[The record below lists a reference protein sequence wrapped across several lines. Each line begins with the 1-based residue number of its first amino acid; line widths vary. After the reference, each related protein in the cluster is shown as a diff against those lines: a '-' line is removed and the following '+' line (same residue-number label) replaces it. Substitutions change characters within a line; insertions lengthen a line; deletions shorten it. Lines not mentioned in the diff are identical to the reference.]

1 MDQNSLPANTVLNN
15 KYKIISVI
23 GQGGFGITYLA
34 EHSELRSRFA
44 IKECY
49 VRQWCKR
56 DECFVCAYENDKIKF
71 EEYKVKFLNEAQTLA
86 KLDHKNIVKVTDYF
100 EENNTGYFAMEFIE
114 GDSLRKIIDRSGKS
128 DEDFAIK
135 LVLKL
140 SEAIEFL
147 HNRKILH
154 RDIKPD
160 NIIINSCNE
169 PVLLDFGAARE
180 IAGTKVPHTIIL
192 TPGYAPIEQS
202 DPNSEKGFYIDIY
215 SIGATLYHLIT
226 GQIPVPAEQRVA
238 EDKLIDPKIINPS
251 ISDKVRNVILKS
263 MAVLH
268 YHRYQTISEFI
279 TAITSSIKEVTFDL
293 EQSGLTEIQK
303 KAFVEID
310 RFIKSP
316 DQKIFILTG
325 SSNSGKSFLIK
336 QIIDYLH
343 SIKRSNLLLAST
355 SRVAES
361 LRQLNGFE
369 KVTSLYTLVYNF
381 SESSLFGESTQDE
394 NLSEEVEEENIEKI
408 RYDYKKNIDDSNM
421 VYLVDNSELVS
432 DDSLDFELYVFGSGK
447 LLQDF
452 FEYSQINLNSKNRKI
467 IFVGDD
473 KQLLRGSKNLS
484 SLNIQHIQESYKLEL
499 KSFELSETFSIPGF
513 EIINANIFNLQNKLC
528 KGVFNNL
535 DIEFDNESCIH
546 LKEANIISTY
556 LSLTPKDTIIL
567 EHTNKSA
574 KTVNEQVRKI
584 FERKE
589 YLEIGDRVTIYN
601 NINAVDDFNQSF
613 HFANGEFAEVVGL
626 YEKISEAIYRK
637 GQQKSGIQLK
647 FRKVK
652 LKFEATDKE
661 VTVLINENY
670 FLSDDKDLS
679 SDEEIALHIL
689 ANNQFNIS
697 SNQEKIDIL
706 RTIALA
712 KGISDLSEYE
722 NLVELDKKEFNRFL
736 SKKKVLKHIR
746 NYHLRKNPFFNAAK
760 IRFGYCITC
769 HRAQGYK
776 WPNVI
781 VNCDNKSTKTNENYF
796 RWLYTAFSRTSS
808 KLYLVNPPVIKPT
821 ISLKLSGNLE
831 IPINAAIDLKI
842 VPENF
847 IDREMLSN
855 QKGFHEDSPQ
865 LLGFY
870 KIVLD
875 RIEGSHYKVKNIDH
889 NKFQECY
896 HIEINEQIFKVRF
909 SYDGKF
915 HFKKPRAENPI
926 EEKFIE
932 HLYRTNDIQFFPDN
946 FLRDF
951 YLLLKGKLLEKNI
964 EIFSVE
970 HGNNAETYTLV
981 RGEEILM
988 SIIYFT
994 AEQFFTSVLIQK
1006 VNSQSLLDDFKAI
1019 IETKL
1024 L

>member
-1 MDQNSLPANTVLNN
+1 MNQNSLPIGTLLIN
-15 KYKIISVI
+15 KYKILSVI

-34 EHSELRSRFA
+34 QHTELHNQFA
-44 IKECY
+44 IKECF

-56 DECFVCAYENDKIKF
+56 DICFVCAYDNDKSKF
-71 EEYKVKFLNEAQTLA
+71 EEFKVKFLNEAQTLA
-86 KLDHKNIVKVTDYF
+86 RLDHKNIVRVTDYF

-114 GDSLRKIIDRSGKS
+114 GDSLRKIIDRNGKS
-128 DEDFAIK
+128 DEDFSIK
-135 LVLKL
+135 LILKL

-147 HNRKILH
+147 HQRKILH

-160 NIIINSCNE
+160 NIIIKADNE

-215 SIGATLYHLIT
+215 SIGATLYNLVT
-226 GQIPVPAEQRVA
+226 GQIPVPAQHRITE
-238 EDKLIDPKIINPS
+238 EKLIDPQIINPS

-263 MAVLH
+263 MAILH
-268 YHRYQTISEFI
+268 YHRYQTINEFI
-279 TAITSSIKEVTFDL
+279 TAITSSIKDVTFDL
-293 EQSGLTEIQK
+293 EQSGLTQIQK
-303 KAFVEID
+303 KAFVEIE

-336 QIIDYLH
+336 RIIDYLH

-381 SESSLFGESTQDE
+381 SESSLFGEITQGE
-394 NLSEEVEEENIEKI
+394 IVSGELEEENIEKI
-408 RYDYKKNIDDSNM
+408 RYDYKKNIDDPNM
-421 VYLVDNSELVS
+421 VYLLDNSELVS

-452 FEYSQINLNSKNRKI
+452 FEYSQINNNNKNRKI

-484 SLNIQHIQESYKLEL
+484 SLNIQHIHESYNLEL
-499 KSFELSETFSIPGF
+499 KLFELNEIFSIPGF
-513 EIINANIFNLQNKLC
+513 EIINKNIFNLQNKLG

-535 DIEFDNESCIH
+535 DIEFNNESCIH
-546 LKEANIISTY
+546 LKEEDIIPTY

-567 EHTNKSA
+567 EHTNRSA

-584 FERKE
+584 LERKG

-626 YEKISEAIYRK
+626 YEKISEAVYRK
-637 GQQKSGIQLK
+637 GKQNYRIELK

-652 LKFEATDKE
+652 MKFEATDKE
-661 VTVLINENY
+661 VIVLINENY

-689 ANNQFNIS
+689 ANKQFNTS

-722 NLVELDKKEFNRFL
+722 NLIELDKKEFNRFL

-746 NYHLRKNPFFNAAK
+746 NYHIRKNPYLNAAK

-769 HRAQGYK
+769 HRSQGYK

-781 VNCDNKSTKTNENYF
+781 VNCDNKSTKTNDNYF
-796 RWLYTAFSRTSS
+796 RWLYTALSRTSS
-808 KLYLVNPPVIKPT
+808 KLFLVNPPVIKPT
-821 ISLKLSGNLE
+821 INLKLSDNLE

-842 VPENF
+842 IPENF
-847 IDREMLSN
+847 IDIAMLSN
-855 QKGFHEDSPQ
+855 QDRFPEDRPQ

-875 RIEGSHYKVKNIDH
+875 RIEGSLYKIKNIKH

-896 HIEINEQIFKVRF
+896 HIEINNQVFRVRF

-915 HFKKPRAENPI
+915 QFKKPNTANPV
-926 EEKFIE
+926 EGKFIE
-932 HLYRTNDIQFFPDN
+932 HLYRANDIQFFPNN

-951 YLLLKGKLLEKNI
+951 YLLLKSKLLNQNV

-970 HGNNAETYTLV
+970 HGNSAETYTLV
-981 RGEEILM
+981 RGEEILI
-988 SIIYFT
+988 SIIYYT
-994 AEQFFTSVLIQK
+994 AEQFFTSVIIQK
-1006 VNSQSLLDDFKAI
+1006 TNSQNILDDFKAI

>member
-1 MDQNSLPANTVLNN
+1 MDQNSLPVNTVLNN
-15 KYKIISVI
+15 KYKILSII

-34 EHSELRSRFA
+34 EHLELHNRFA

-56 DECFVCAYENDKIKF
+56 DNCFVCAYDNDKIKF
-71 EEYKVKFLNEAQTLA
+71 EEFKVKFLNEAQTLA
-86 KLDHKNIVKVTDYF
+86 KFNHKNIVRVTDYF
-100 EENNTGYFAMEFIE
+100 VENNTGYFAMEFIE
-114 GDSLRKIIDRSGKS
+114 GDSLRKFIDRNGKS
-128 DEDFAIK
+128 DEGLAIK
-135 LVLKL
+135 LILKL
-140 SEAIEFL
+140 SEAVEFL

-160 NIIINSCNE
+160 NIIINSDNE

-202 DPNSEKGFYIDIY
+202 DPNSENGFYIDIY
-215 SIGATLYHLIT
+215 SIGATLYHLVT
-226 GQIPVPAEQRVA
+226 GQIPVPAQQRIA
-238 EDKLIDPKIINPS
+238 EDKLIDPQIINPS

-263 MAVLH
+263 MAILH
-268 YHRYQTISEFI
+268 YHRYQTINEFI
-279 TAITSSIKEVTFDL
+279 TAITSSIKDVTFDL
-293 EQSGLTEIQK
+293 EQSGLTQIQK
-303 KAFVEID
+303 KAFVEIA
-310 RFIKSP
+310 RFLKSP

-336 QIIDYLH
+336 QIIDFLH

-355 SRVAES
+355 LRVAES

-394 NLSEEVEEENIEKI
+394 YLSEEVEEENIEKI

-432 DDSLDFELYVFGSGK
+432 DDSLDFELYVFGTGK

-452 FEYSQINLNSKNRKI
+452 FEYSQINLNNKNRKI

-484 SLNIQHIQESYKLEL
+484 SLNGQHIQESYKLEL
-499 KSFELSETFSIPGF
+499 KSFELFETFSIPGF
-513 EIINANIFNLQNKLC
+513 EIINKNIFNLRNKLG
-528 KGVFNNL
+528 KGVFNDL
-535 DIEFDNESCIH
+535 DLEFDSESCNH
-546 LKEANIISTY
+546 LKEEDIISTY

-567 EHTNKSA
+567 EHTNRSA

-584 FERKE
+584 LERKE

-601 NINAVDDFNQSF
+601 NVNAVDDFNQSF

-626 YEKISEAIYRK
+626 YEKISEAVYRK
-637 GQQKSGIQLK
+637 GKQKSGIELK

-689 ANNQFNIS
+689 ANKQFNAS
-697 SNQEKIDIL
+697 SNQEKIGIL

-722 NLVELDKKEFNRFL
+722 NLIELDKKEFNRFL

-746 NYHLRKNPFFNAAK
+746 NYHIRKNPYLNAAK
-760 IRFGYCITC
+760 IRYGYCITC

-776 WPNVI
+776 WVNVI
-781 VNCDNKSTKTNENYF
+781 VNCDNKSTKTNDNYF
-796 RWLYTAFSRTSS
+796 RWLYTALSRTSS
-808 KLYLVNPPVIKPT
+808 KLFLVNPPVIKPT
-821 ISLKLSGNLE
+821 INLKLADNSN
-831 IPINAAIDLKI
+831 IPIDENVDVIL
-842 VPENF
+842 VPENYM
-847 IDREMLSN
+847 DPNTLKEREEFGNDNIRLRM
-855 QKGFHEDSPQ
+855 
-865 LLGFY
+865 FY
-870 KIVLD
+870 EVVL
-875 RIEGSHYKVKNIDH
+875 EKLKNSQFSVHLVEH
-889 NKFQECY
+889 NNYQECY
-896 HIEINEQIFKVRF
+896 HFKKENGIYKLRF
-909 SYDGKF
+909 SYNSKY
-915 HFKKPRAENPI
+915 HFKRPRTTNKIEVEIINLIFSIIEISNFSENFLKCFYELFRSKLQLRNI
-926 EEKFIE
+926 
-932 HLYRTNDIQFFPDN
+932 DIQS
-946 FLRDF
+946 
-951 YLLLKGKLLEKNI
+951 I
-964 EIFSVE
+964 Q
-970 HGNNAETYTLV
+970 HNNYADTYTLV
-981 RGEEILM
+981 RSDEILI
-988 SIIYFT
+988 STICYT
-994 AEQFFTSVLIQK
+994 ADQFFTTVMITK
-1006 VNSQSLLDDFKAI
+1006 VNSENILTDFKAI